1 MTETEFKAKVLS
13 LAPKVYPLAR
23 RMLGASELAH
33 DAVQQSMMKLWENRK
48 DLSKLANCKA
58 FVFKVV
64 RNVCLDELKKKKP
77 VYVQEFLPQSGEVVH
92 ADLIH
97 DRQEM
102 VAIVQQVI
110 ASLSDAQREVI
121 QLRDIDGL
129 EFDEISEI
137 TATDV
142 AYVRVL
148 LSRARKTVKD
158 KLEKIYSYEA
168 IRNE

>member
-1 MTETEFKAKVLS
+1 M
-13 LAPKVYPLAR
+13 
-23 RMLGASELAH
+23 
-33 DAVQQSMMKLWENRK
+33 
-48 DLSKLANCKA
+48 
-58 FVFKVV
+58 
-64 RNVCLDELKKKKP
+64 
-77 VYVQEFLPQSGEVVH
+77 
-92 ADLIH
+92 
-97 DRQEM
+97 
-102 VAIVQQVI
+102 
-110 ASLSDAQREVI
+110 
-121 QLRDIDGL
+121 RDIDGL

>member
-1 MTETEFKAKVLS
+1 MYKSFFLN
-13 LAPKVYPLAR
+13 R
-23 RMLGASELAH
+23 RG
-33 DAVQQSMMKLWENRK
+33 
-48 DLSKLANCKA
+48 C
-58 FVFKVV
+58 
-64 RNVCLDELKKKKP
+64 
-77 VYVQEFLPQSGEVVH
+77 H